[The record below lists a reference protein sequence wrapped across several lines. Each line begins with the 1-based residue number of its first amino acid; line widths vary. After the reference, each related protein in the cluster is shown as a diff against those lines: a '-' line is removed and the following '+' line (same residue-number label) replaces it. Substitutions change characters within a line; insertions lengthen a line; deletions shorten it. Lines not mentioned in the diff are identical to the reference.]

1 MHHLPKQPHLSDYRP
16 DIDGLRAV
24 AVLSVLIY
32 HAFPD
37 WLPGAFVGVD
47 VFFVISGYLISNVLF
62 QSPTHHA
69 SQLLDFY
76 VRRVRR
82 LYPALAVVLF
92 SVWVLGWFTLLA
104 EELAMVGKHMAGG
117 AAFVANWA
125 FWSESGYFD
134 QAATLKPLLHL
145 WSLGIEEQFYLVWP
159 LALMVAM
166 RFRWPLGTFTLVL
179 LFASLG
185 WNLWSHESRS
195 VDAFYLPWARCWE
208 LLAGAW
214 LAHTLHR
221 SHVVFSTPWRH
232 FLGLV
237 GLVLLV
243 SAWWLINEDTAF
255 PGWWALMPVLGAL
268 FSIAAGPH
276 SWVNR
281 QLLAHRA
288 MVGIGLIS
296 YPLYLWHWPLISWL
310 HITEGQTPPAASL
323 AAALGLS
330 FLLAYAT
337 WRWVERP
344 LRFGGKAERVALV
357 LFLAVASLGTAGWV
371 VYKQGGLPER
381 KAAQVTVVYPGDHG
395 HQPFFEWMDSHSVPC
410 TPPHLHDTA
419 DVWEGHVRCRQS
431 RPGPVDVA
439 LVGDSHAEHIFPGLV
454 QHYPELNIAYY
465 FKIDPA
471 FLGNP
476 KFDAIFEHVTQ
487 TPSIQHVVLTMFWE
501 RRLKAVPAHTTMTE
515 QLLATT
521 AHLQD
526 HGKSVSITN
535 GVPHFAFDPNL
546 CRLQRIKLVGQD
558 NRCQTNIPPSQAITE
573 AFDAAKT
580 AGIRVLDSRTLFCS
594 TANACSMVK
603 NDQLMFRD
611 DNHLNLLGS
620 MKLAEHGHHE
630 AWLPLR

>member
-1 MHHLPKQPHLSDYRP
+1 MSAHATYRP

-37 WLPGAFVGVD
+37 WLPGGFIGVD

-62 QSPTHHA
+62 QNPTHQV

-82 LYPALAVVLF
+82 LYPALTVVLF

-117 AAFVANWA
+117 AAFVANWV

-134 QAATLKPLLHL
+134 QASTLKPLLHL

-185 WNLWSHESRS
+185 WNLWSHESRP

-214 LAHTLHR
+214 LAYA
-221 SHVVFSTPWRH
+221 
-232 FLGLV
+232 LGQGQVQLSPQSQRFMAPV
-237 GLVLLV
+237 GLGLLV
-243 SAWWLINEDTAF
+243 SAWWLIHQDAAF
-255 PGWWALMPVLGAL
+255 PGWWALMPVVGTAL
-268 FSIAAGPH
+268 IIASGPL

-281 QLLAHRA
+281 KLLAHRW

-310 HITEGQTPPAASL
+310 HITEGQTPPTAWL
-323 AAALGLS
+323 VAALGLS
-330 FLLAYAT
+330 FVLAYAT

-344 LRFGGKAERVALV
+344 LRFGANAKRVALLLLSAVAAIGAIGWYVYMMDGVKERVAAKVTLV
-357 LFLAVASLGTAGWV
+357 YS
-371 VYKQGGLPER
+371 
-381 KAAQVTVVYPGDHG
+381 GDHG
-395 HQPFFEWMDSHSVPC
+395 HHSFFDWMEKNTVPC
-410 TPPHLHDTA
+410 TPMSLYESA

-439 LVGDSHAEHIFPGLV
+439 LIGDSHAEHLFPGLV
-454 QHYPELNIAYY
+454 QQFPEVNIAYY
-465 FKIDPA
+465 FKIGPA
-471 FLGNP
+471 FWGD
-476 KFDAIFEHVTQ
+476 KRFSDIYRHVIENA
-487 TPSIQHVVLTMFWE
+487 SIKHVVLTMFWE
-501 RRLKAVPAHTTMTE
+501 RRLKAIRPESSLSKELMNTIE
-515 QLLATT
+515 QLS
-521 AHLQD
+521 Q
-526 HGKSVSITN
+526 HGKKITITN
-535 GVPHFAFDPNL
+535 GVPHFNFNPNL
-546 CRLQRIKLVGQD
+546 CRTQRVKLIGQSSSCEAKVPTS
-558 NRCQTNIPPSQAITE
+558 NEITT
-573 AFDAAKT
+573 AFDSIK
-580 AGIRVLDSRTLFCS
+580 DSKINLVDTKSFFCK
-594 TANACSMVK
+594 ANMSCSMILK
-603 NDQLMFRD
+603 DEILFRD
-611 DNHLNLLGS
+611 DNHLNLIGS
-620 MKLAEHGHHE
+620 EKIIKHTREQHGQ
-630 AWLPLR
+630 WLN